1 MPSITFDINQLTE
14 EQKEQIVEEFTNSA
28 SKITGIP
35 KESFYVFINEFP
47 AEMLESVENYL
58 AKNKVMK

>member
-1 MPSITFDINQLTE
+1 MSSITFDINKLSE
-14 EQKEQIVEEFTNSA
+14 KQKEQIVEEFTDSA

-47 AEMLESVENYL
+47 AENVGVGGKLLS
-58 AKNKVMK
+58 KK

>member
-1 MPSITFDINQLTE
+1 MPSITFDIKKLTE
-14 EQKEQIVEEFTNSA
+14 EQKEQIVEEFTQSA

-47 AEMLESVENYL
+47 DENVGVGGKL
-58 AKNKVMK
+58 LSKK

>member
-14 EQKEQIVEEFTNSA
+14 EQKEQIVEEFTESA

-35 KESFYVFINEFP
+35 KESFYVFMNEFP
-47 AEMLESVENYL
+47 AENVGVGGKLLS
-58 AKNKVMK
+58 KK

>member
-1 MPSITFDINQLTE
+1 MMPSITFDINELTE
-14 EQKEQIVEEFTNSA
+14 DQKAQIVEEFNNSA

-47 AEMLESVENYL
+47 AENVGVGGKLLS
-58 AKNKVMK
+58 KK

>member
-1 MPSITFDINQLTE
+1 MPSITFDINKLTE

-47 AEMLESVENYL
+47 PENVGVGGKL
-58 AKNKVMK
+58 LSKK

>member
-14 EQKEQIVEEFTNSA
+14 EQKEQIVEEFSKSA

-47 AEMLESVENYL
+47 AENVGVGGKLLS
-58 AKNKVMK
+58 KK

>member
-1 MPSITFDINQLTE
+1 MMPSITFDIKKLTE
-14 EQKEQIVEEFTNSA
+14 EQKEQIVEEFTQSA

-47 AEMLESVENYL
+47 DENVGVGGKL
-58 AKNKVMK
+58 LSKK